1 MKFSLFYVLEC
12 PDRDY
17 KRAYDEM
24 FEQIE
29 YAESLGFEGV
39 WLAEHHGTAYGS
51 MPSPQVA
58 AAAIARRTKTMTIGV
73 AVTILPFAHPVRIA
87 EDWAMVDVISGG
99 RLHLGVGRGYQP
111 GEFKNLGVSHLQ
123 PVSRDV
129 FAEELEIIL
138 GLWTNETFSYQGTY
152 YQLENVRV
160 TPQPVQ
166 KPHPPIYV
174 AAISPETF
182 SLVADLG
189 LNMLVTPTLMALP
202 ELTQFTV
209 DAKRK
214 LAEKGRDPLS
224 LNFPMNW
231 QIHLAESEE
240 RGKQRTK
247 AAFDWYFDAVMSLVP
262 KGPNAPKTYDRYA
275 ALAAEVEQAG
285 GLTVEALQEMGVVLI
300 GTPADAI
307 EQIEQL
313 RDEMGLQ
320 ELLCWM
326 RVGGLEHEKVMD
338 SIRRFGEEVIPV
350 MKDREPVVP
359 KAMREEP
366 VEARA

>member
-1 MKFSLFYVLEC
+1 
-12 PDRDY
+12 
-17 KRAYDEM
+17 
-24 FEQIE
+24 
-29 YAESLGFEGV
+29 
-39 WLAEHHGTAYGS
+39 
-51 MPSPQVA
+51 
-58 AAAIARRTKTMTIGV
+58 
-73 AVTILPFAHPVRIA
+73 
-87 EDWAMVDVISGG
+87 
-99 RLHLGVGRGYQP
+99 
-111 GEFKNLGVSHLQ
+111 NLGVSHLQ